1 MLAEVTQVTAT
12 NPKIVFIGGAGNMA
26 GAVIGGL
33 LAAGYPADRI
43 VATGRDPLKLE
54 AFAKRH
60 NTVVHSDNI
69 DAIDGADVIVLS
81 VKPQV
86 MRDLCMDL
94 SPHLKGR
101 KPLIITLAAGIP
113 LAAYQRWLGEH
124 LPIVRAMPNT
134 PALVQSGVTGLFAD
148 EAVTAEHR
156 AITARI
162 VNAVGISLWVDKEEG
177 IDQVIAVAGSAPA
190 YFFQFMEA
198 MIDASA
204 ASGFAR
210 ADAERLVLQTA
221 LGAAKLAMT
230 SDVNVAQL
238 KRNVMSPGG
247 TTERAVQR
255 FEQGGLPQL
264 VADAMRD
271 CAERAAEMARELDQ

>member
-1 MLAEVTQVTAT
+1 MSTA
-12 NPKIVFIGGAGNMA
+12 NPKMVFIGGAGNMA

-33 LAAGYPADRI
+33 VASGYPADQI
-43 VATGRDPLKLE
+43 TATGRDRDKLN
-54 AFAKRH
+54 AFAESH
-60 NTVVHSDNI
+60 GVAISDDNI
-69 DAIDGADVIVLS
+69 AAIVDADVIVLS

-86 MRDLCMDL
+86 MRELCEGL
-94 SPHLKGR
+94 KPHLVDCS
-101 KPLIITLAAGIP
+101 PLIITFAAGIP
-113 LAAYQRWLGEH
+113 LAAYHRWMGIH

-134 PALVQSGVTGLFAD
+134 PALVQTGVTGLYAD
-148 EAVTAEHR
+148 SKVTGEQKELAE
-156 AITARI
+156 RI
-162 VNAVGISLWVDKEEG
+162 VDAVGISYWVEEERG

-198 MIDASA
+198 MIDAASA
-204 ASGFAR
+204 GGLAR

-221 LGAAKLAMT
+221 LGAAKLAVA
-230 SDVNVAQL
+230 SDVDVAQL

-255 FEQGGLPQL
+255 FEKGGLPQL

-271 CAERAAEMARELDQ
+271 CEERATEMAKELDR

>member
-1 MLAEVTQVTAT
+1 MTAT

-33 LAAGYPADRI
+33 LAAGYPSDRV

-60 NTVVHSDNI
+60 GVEVHDDNI
-69 DAIDGADVIVLS
+69 VAIDEADVIVLS

-94 SPHLKGR
+94 RPHLAGR
-101 KPLIITLAAGIP
+101 KPLVITLAAGIP

-124 LPIVRAMPNT
+124 LPVVRAMPNT
-134 PALVQSGVTGLFAD
+134 PALVQAGVTGLYAD
-148 EAVTAEHR
+148 AAVTAEHR
-156 AITARI
+156 AITERI
-162 VNAVGISLWVDKEEG
+162 VNAVGISLWVEQEEG

-198 MIDASA
+198 MIDAST

-221 LGAAKLAMT
+221 LGAAKLAMV
-230 SDVNVAQL
+230 SDVDVAQL

-264 VADAMRD
+264 VEDAMRD
-271 CAERAAEMARELDQ
+271 CAERAAEMARELDR